1 MAEMFSE
8 ASDDEAILLLDE
20 ADSFLQDRG
29 KANQSWE
36 ITQVNEM
43 LTQMESFEGIFI
55 ASTNFMESLDS
66 ATLRRFDLKVR
77 FDWLKPE
84 QIGLLLGDLI
94 QCMQLDSSPEVID
107 AITRIDCLTPGD
119 FSNVQRQSMLRPF
132 RSIEEVQHA
141 LIAEVNAKPQGKQ
154 LGRIG
159 F

>member
-8 ASDDEAILLLDE
+8 ATDDDAILLLDE

-29 KANQSWE
+29 RANQSWE

-84 QIGLLLGDLI
+84 QIRLLLADLVE
-94 QCMQLDSSPEVID
+94 CLQLENCSDVVD
-107 AITRIDCLTPGD
+107 AIAQLDCLTPGD
-119 FSNVQRQSMLRPF
+119 FANLHRQSMLRPF
-132 RSIEEVQHA
+132 RSIEEVRHT
-141 LIAEVNAKPQGKQ
+141 LIAEVTAKPQGKQ